1 MAKSAKLVLPIDTKS
16 VKKNLIKY
24 LSKKYPK
31 TDYKSKNE
39 KNNYI
44 NSLTRQTAENIE
56 KWLSFDL
63 PYQEKDIVLK
73 AIQAHK
79 WSEILEVFSDE
90 IVWGTS
96 SVRGKMTPS
105 QKPNEAL
112 NDLKKFSQ
120 FGLHNK
126 ILQGTNTFNQ
136 FTLVSFAIGIANYSI
151 KNGLKKIIIGYD
163 NRVQSKLFA
172 KLISK
177 IFLKYDFK
185 LNIFDDICST
195 PELAFSVKKLNADLG
210 IIITASH
217 NDKRYNG
224 FKIFS
229 RLGGPFTKP
238 EKNKIMTNIY
248 SSQKNFH
255 LTSEFLKS
263 NKITTNSLKK
273 DYSTHEKNNLTL
285 LSHETITSQFVKH
298 LLKYFTNKSAIK
310 DIKNLKIGFSAIHGT
325 GYKPSL
331 KLFKELGVRKP
342 IFISSMIKPDSLF
355 PLFNVDQ
362 ILEPA
367 HNKVYEKIIEEFIK
381 QHGSKKLEKLDAL
394 LFTDPDSDRIGLI
407 CNVPQNEQKIF
418 GKYRFVTGNELWT
431 VLLWSHLDDL
441 FKKHHLTRT
450 EKNNLFVVKSFV
462 TSDSI
467 KAICR
472 KFNVKCFD
480 GNVGFSELTNIVQ
493 NKWKNNMTNVG
504 IFEESNGFTIAG
516 NPYQKSHVRSHIIEK
531 DGFLGIVKILELLAH
546 AKSKN
551 LTFYEILDQVYTK
564 NKIGYF
570 YNFREQFPEKG
581 SFDNILENFHKNSI
595 LRNVEKFAQITEQR
609 SKSKKPLKLGSYPI
623 SRVKKYSS
631 ANNSRKIFPY
641 EGIRF
646 FFNSPDNHLTIRS
659 SDTESKIRLFI
670 QWRIKHVNNDEL
682 LQSKII
688 ARTISQE
695 ISSDFKQILFSKKK

>member
-1 MAKSAKLVLPIDTKS
+1 MAKSSKLVLPIDTKF

-39 KNNYI
+39 KNNHI

-63 PYQEKDIVLK
+63 PYQVKDIVLK
-73 AIQAHK
+73 AIQTHK

-112 NDLKKFSQ
+112 NDLKKLSQ
-120 FGLHNK
+120 FGLNNK

-177 IFLKYDFK
+177 VFLKYGFK

-229 RLGGPFTKP
+229 RLGGPFTKL
-238 EKNKIMTNIY
+238 EQNKIMANIH

-263 NKITTNSLKK
+263 NKISTNSLKK
-273 DYSTHEKNNLTL
+273 DYSAHEKNNLTS
-285 LSHETITSQFVKH
+285 LSHETIMNQFVKH
-298 LLKYFTNKSAIK
+298 LLKYFTNKSVIK
-310 DIKNLKIGFSAIHGT
+310 NVKNLKIGFSAVHGT
-325 GYKPSL
+325 GYKPAL
-331 KLFKELGVRKP
+331 KLFKELGIKKP
-342 IFISSMIKPDSLF
+342 IFINSMIKPDSLF

-407 CNVPQNEQKIF
+407 CNVPKNEQKIF

-431 VLLWSHLDDL
+431 VLLWSYLDDL

-450 EKNNLFVVKSFV
+450 EKNKLFVVKSFV

-467 KAICR
+467 KSICR

-480 GNVGFSELTNIVQ
+480 GNVGFPELTNIVQ
-493 NKWKNNMTNVG
+493 NKWKNNMINVG

-516 NPYQKSHVRSHIIEK
+516 NPYQKSHVMSHIIEK
-531 DGFLGIVKILELLAH
+531 DGFLGIVKTLELLVH

-551 LTFYEILDQVYTK
+551 LIFYDMLDKVYTQ
-564 NKIGYF
+564 NNIGYF
-570 YNFREQFPEKG
+570 HNFRAQFPEKG
-581 SFDNILENFHKNSI
+581 SFEHVTDNLDKNRILDNIKKFTNTA
-595 LRNVEKFAQITEQR
+595 EKR
-609 SKSKKPLKLGSYPI
+609 SKSKNPVKIGGLAILK
-623 SRVKKYSS
+623 VKK
-631 ANNSRKIFPY
+631 FPSVK
-641 EGIRF
+641 
-646 FFNSPDNHLTIRS
+646 N
-659 SDTESKIRLFI
+659 
-670 QWRIKHVNNDEL
+670 
-682 LQSKII
+682 
-688 ARTISQE
+688 
-695 ISSDFKQILFSKKK
+695 

>member
-1 MAKSAKLVLPIDTKS
+1 MAKSSKLVLPIDTKF

-39 KNNYI
+39 KNNHI

-63 PYQEKDIVLK
+63 PYQVKDIVLK
-73 AIQAHK
+73 AIQTHK

-112 NDLKKFSQ
+112 NDLKKLSQ
-120 FGLHNK
+120 FGLNNK

-177 IFLKYDFK
+177 VFLKYGFK

-229 RLGGPFTKP
+229 RLGGPFTKL
-238 EKNKIMTNIY
+238 EQNKIMANIH

-263 NKITTNSLKK
+263 NKISTNSLKK
-273 DYSTHEKNNLTL
+273 DYSAHEKNNLTS
-285 LSHETITSQFVKH
+285 LSHETIMNQFVKH
-298 LLKYFTNKSAIK
+298 LLKYFTNKSVIK
-310 DIKNLKIGFSAIHGT
+310 NVKNLKIGFSAVHGT
-325 GYKPSL
+325 GYKPAL
-331 KLFKELGVRKP
+331 KLFKELGIKKP
-342 IFISSMIKPDSLF
+342 IFINSMIKPDSLF

-407 CNVPQNEQKIF
+407 CNVPKNEQKIF

-431 VLLWSHLDDL
+431 VLLWSYLDDL

-450 EKNNLFVVKSFV
+450 EKNKLFVVKSFV

-467 KAICR
+467 KSICR

-493 NKWKNNMTNVG
+493 NKWKNNMINVG

-516 NPYQKSHVRSHIIEK
+516 NPYQKSHVMSHIIEK
-531 DGFLGIVKILELLAH
+531 DGFLGIVKTLELLVH

-551 LTFYEILDQVYTK
+551 LIFYDMLDKVYTQ
-564 NKIGYF
+564 NNIGYF
-570 YNFREQFPEKG
+570 HNFRAQFPEKG
-581 SFDNILENFHKNSI
+581 SFEHVTDNLDKNRILDNIKKFTNTA
-595 LRNVEKFAQITEQR
+595 EKR
-609 SKSKKPLKLGSYPI
+609 SKSKNPVKIGGLAILK
-623 SRVKKYSS
+623 VKKFP
-631 ANNSRKIFPY
+631 AVKNSTNKTNIFPF

-646 FFNSPDNHLTIRS
+646 YFNSSENHFTIRS
-659 SDTESKIRLFI
+659 SNTESKIRLFV
-670 QWRIKHVNNDEL
+670 QLKFLPKNKTLSNVKLNAEKL
-682 LQSKII
+682 SKKII
-688 ARTISQE
+688 
-695 ISSDFKQILFSKKK
+695 SDSKKILDAN

>member
-1 MAKSAKLVLPIDTKS
+1 MAKSSKLVLPIDTKF

-39 KNNYI
+39 KNNHI

-63 PYQEKDIVLK
+63 PYQVKDIVLK
-73 AIQAHK
+73 AIQTHK

-112 NDLKKFSQ
+112 NDLKKLSQ
-120 FGLHNK
+120 FGLNNK

-177 IFLKYDFK
+177 VFLKYGFK

-229 RLGGPFTKP
+229 RLGGPFTKL
-238 EKNKIMTNIY
+238 EQNKIMANIH

-263 NKITTNSLKK
+263 NKISTNSLKK
-273 DYSTHEKNNLTL
+273 DYSAHEKNNLTS
-285 LSHETITSQFVKH
+285 LSHETIMNQFVKH
-298 LLKYFTNKSAIK
+298 LLKYFTNKSVIK
-310 DIKNLKIGFSAIHGT
+310 NVKNLKIGFSAVHGT
-325 GYKPSL
+325 GYKPAL
-331 KLFKELGVRKP
+331 KLFKELGIKKP
-342 IFISSMIKPDSLF
+342 IFINSMIKPDSLF

-407 CNVPQNEQKIF
+407 CNVPKNEQKIF

-431 VLLWSHLDDL
+431 VLLWSYLDDL

-450 EKNNLFVVKSFV
+450 EKNKLFVVKSFV

-467 KAICR
+467 KSICR

-480 GNVGFSELTNIVQ
+480 GNVGFPELTNIVQ
-493 NKWKNNMTNVG
+493 NKWKNNMINVG

-516 NPYQKSHVRSHIIEK
+516 NPYQKSHVMSHIIEK
-531 DGFLGIVKILELLAH
+531 DGFLGIVKTLELLVH

-551 LTFYEILDQVYTK
+551 LIFYDMLDKVYTQ
-564 NKIGYF
+564 NNIGYF
-570 YNFREQFPEKG
+570 HNFRAQFPEKG
-581 SFDNILENFHKNSI
+581 SFEHVTDNLDKNRILDNIKKFTNTA
-595 LRNVEKFAQITEQR
+595 EKR
-609 SKSKKPLKLGSYPI
+609 SKSKNPVKIGGLAILK
-623 SRVKKYSS
+623 VKKFP
-631 ANNSRKIFPY
+631 AVKNSTNKTNIFPF

-646 FFNSPDNHLTIRS
+646 YFNSSENHFTIRS
-659 SDTESKIRLFI
+659 SNTESKIRLFV
-670 QWRIKHVNNDEL
+670 QLKFLPKNKTLSNVKLNAEKL
-682 LQSKII
+682 SKKII
-688 ARTISQE
+688 
-695 ISSDFKQILFSKKK
+695 SDSKKILDAN